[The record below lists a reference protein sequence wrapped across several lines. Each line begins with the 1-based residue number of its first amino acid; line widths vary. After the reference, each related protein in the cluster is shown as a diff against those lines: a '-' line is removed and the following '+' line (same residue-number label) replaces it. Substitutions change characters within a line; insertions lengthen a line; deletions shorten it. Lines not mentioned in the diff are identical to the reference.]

1 VTTGTPIA
9 DEDLTAYLDAALTAA
24 RREEIEAALA
34 RDAGLR
40 EQLDA
45 LRINVRAIRAAF
57 DAHAATA
64 PLDRLE
70 RSLAQIPRPS
80 RWRVPP
86 TWLAIAASLLV
97 GIAVGQAPERV
108 FPGQHSVDWRT
119 AVADYQVLYTTATLA
134 NLHQDAAALS
144 SNVDAVSAALGR
156 SITVSALQA
165 GGLDLKR
172 AQILTFNGQPLAQY
186 AYSDRNGASIAF
198 CATRTGEPDR
208 PVQTTTL
215 RGLAEAH
222 WSQDGYGFMV
232 IGGHNSGEVRKLADQ
247 LRHSA

>member
-1 VTTGTPIA
+1 MTNGIPIA
-9 DEDLTAYLDAALTAA
+9 NEDLTAYLDAELTPD
-24 RREEIEAALA
+24 RREQIEAALA

-57 DAHAATA
+57 DAHAETA

-70 RSLAQIPRPS
+70 RTLAQIPRPR

-86 TWLAIAASLLV
+86 SWLAIAASVLF
-97 GIAVGQAPERV
+97 GIAIGQISERV
-108 FPGQHSVDWRT
+108 FSRQHSADWRT

-134 NLHQDAAALS
+134 SLHLDAAALS
-144 SNVDAVSAALGR
+144 SSVDAVGAALGR
-156 SITVSALQA
+156 SVTVSALQTD
-165 GGLDLKR
+165 GLDLKR

-186 AYSDRNGASIAF
+186 AYLDGNGAPIAF

-215 RGLAEAH
+215 HGLAEAH
-222 WSQDGYGFMV
+222 WSRDGYGFMV
-232 IGGHNSGEVRKLADQ
+232 IGGDDPGEVRKLADHLQ
-247 LRHSA
+247 HST